1 MGRTQDQ
8 CAGAA
13 AAASQEPVLLQHPM
27 SNPYFQ
33 VGLLQP
39 PAMVSSAVG
48 ICEMGGAW
56 NDMRTLV
63 SSSGHELQSKP
74 WVQLPASSKLEIIDP
89 FRDPSSFFMLPNQ
102 VSNVGM
108 SLLQGSIGSAAPNN
122 CMSAATFNMPVVSSS
137 TSAESFK
144 PHHLQLITPHTQWNE
159 LKPSTVVVQ
168 SESPAQPISTTAAIE
183 AQGQLPDHLA
193 LHVAA
198 APCSYSSPALAQQQG
213 SCTRDHDP
221 AAAAKQQPE
230 LLHALENVET
240 SSRSWS
246 GVPEL
251 SASTVADYCSD
262 GGQRE
267 QLKSMGKIN
276 TDRRKG
282 GGCGNSIAS
291 KNLVSE
297 RKRRKK
303 LNEALYSLRAL
314 VPKISKMD
322 KASIIGD
329 AVNFVQEL
337 RKEVE
342 EMELAEINSS
352 NLESSEHCCGSSCS
366 PTAPDS
372 NTNHKSSSH
381 QLHLMGP
388 KKKKILQVEVAKLED
403 EIYHLRIVCHN
414 GHGVLVQLMQA
425 LESLGIDFVNTHHIS
440 FQDYILNTFVAQ
452 IKNWEMMET
461 EDAFKI
467 DLKSYCICEHG
478 SKLHPAQSTRW
489 NIIATSCT
497 MNFSFRQVLPI
508 LVMYPP
514 PHPTP
519 LFSFGKYSNFCTRFS

>member
-1 MGRTQDQ
+1 
-8 CAGAA
+8 
-13 AAASQEPVLLQHPM
+13 
-27 SNPYFQ
+27 
-33 VGLLQP
+33 
-39 PAMVSSAVG
+39 
-48 ICEMGGAW
+48 
-56 NDMRTLV
+56 MRTLV
-63 SSSGHELQSKP
+63 SSCGRELQFKP

-144 PHHLQLITPHTQWNE
+144 PRHLQLITPHTQWNE

-168 SESPAQPISTTAAIE
+168 SESPAQPISTTAATE
-183 AQGQLPDHLA
+183 AQRQLPDHLA

-276 TDRRKG
+276 TNRRKG

-314 VPKISKMD
+314 VPKISK
-322 KASIIGD
+322 
-329 AVNFVQEL
+329 V
-337 RKEVE
+337 
-342 EMELAEINSS
+342 
-352 NLESSEHCCGSSCS
+352 
-366 PTAPDS
+366 
-372 NTNHKSSSH
+372 
-381 QLHLMGP
+381 
-388 KKKKILQVEVAKLED
+388 
-403 EIYHLRIVCHN
+403 
-414 GHGVLVQLMQA
+414 
-425 LESLGIDFVNTHHIS
+425 
-440 FQDYILNTFVAQ
+440 
-452 IKNWEMMET
+452 
-461 EDAFKI
+461 
-467 DLKSYCICEHG
+467 
-478 SKLHPAQSTRW
+478 ST
-489 NIIATSCT
+489 
-497 MNFSFRQVLPI
+497 LD
-508 LVMYPP
+508 
-514 PHPTP
+514 
-519 LFSFGKYSNFCTRFS
+519 

>member
-8 CAGAA
+8 SAGAA
-13 AAASQEPVLLQHPM
+13 AGSQEPVLLQHPI

-102 VSNVGM
+102 VSNVGT

-144 PHHLQLITPHTQWNE
+144 PPHLQLITPRTQWNE

-168 SESPAQPISTTAAIE
+168 SESPAQAISTTAATE
-183 AQGQLPDHLA
+183 AQQQLPDHHA

-213 SCTRDHDP
+213 SCTRDHDS
-221 AAAAKQQPE
+221 AAAAKQQLE

-251 SASTVADYCSD
+251 SASTVADYSSD

-276 TDRRKG
+276 TDRRRG
-282 GGCGNSIAS
+282 DGCGNSLAS

-303 LNEALYSLRAL
+303 LNEGLYSLRAL

-337 RKEVE
+337 QKEVE
-342 EMELAEINSS
+342 ELELAEISSS

-372 NTNHKSSSH
+372 NADHKSSSH

-388 KKKKILQVEVAKLED
+388 KKKKKILQVEVAKLED
-403 EIYHLRIVCHN
+403 EIYHLCIVCQN

-452 IKNWEMMET
+452 IKNWEMTET

-467 DLKSYCICEHG
+467 DLKSYCICEEG
-478 SKLHPAQSTRW
+478 SKLRPAQSTRW
-489 NIIATSCT
+489 TIATSCT
-497 MNFSFRQVLPI
+497 MNFLSHRFFQFLSCI
-508 LVMYPP
+508 PP
-514 PHPTP
+514 PPPPVFLWKIQQFLYT
-519 LFSFGKYSNFCTRFS
+519 LFV

>member
-74 WVQLPASSKLEIIDP
+74 WVQLPASSNLEIIGQ

-168 SESPAQPISTTAAIE
+168 SESPAQPISTTAATE
-183 AQGQLPDHLA
+183 AQRQLPDHLA

-213 SCTRDHDP
+213 SCTSDHDP
-221 AAAAKQQPE
+221 AAAAKQQQE
-230 LLHALENVET
+230 LQHALENVET

-262 GGQRE
+262 GGQPE

-276 TDRRKG
+276 TNRRKG
-282 GGCGNSIAS
+282 GVCGNSIAS

-352 NLESSEHCCGSSCS
+352 NLESSEHCS

-381 QLHLMGP
+381 QLHLMSP
-388 KKKKILQVEVAKLED
+388 KKKKKILQVEVAKLED
-403 EIYHLRIVCHN
+403 EIYHLCIVCHN

-425 LESLGIDFVNTHHIS
+425 LESLGIDFVNTHHTS

-452 IKNWEMMET
+452 MKNWEMMET

-478 SKLHPAQSTRW
+478 SKLRPAQSTRW

-497 MNFSFRQVLPI
+497 MNFSFFFPTGSSNSCHVSH
-508 LVMYPP
+508 PP

-519 LFSFGKYSNFCTRFS
+519 LFSFGKYSNFCTCFL

>member
-13 AAASQEPVLLQHPM
+13 AASQDSVLLQHPM

-74 WVQLPASSKLEIIDP
+74 WVQLPASSKLEIIHP

-102 VSNVGM
+102 VSNIGM
-108 SLLQGSIGSAAPNN
+108 SLLQGSIGSAAPND

-144 PHHLQLITPHTQWNE
+144 PHHLQLITPRTQWNE

-168 SESPAQPISTTAAIE
+168 SESPAQPISTTAATE
-183 AQGQLPDHLA
+183 AQRQLPDHHA

-198 APCSYSSPALAQQQG
+198 APCSYNSPVLAQQQG
-213 SCTRDHDP
+213 SCTRDHDS
-221 AAAAKQQPE
+221 AAPAKQQLE
-230 LLHALENVET
+230 LLHALANVET

-276 TDRRKG
+276 TNRRKG

-314 VPKISKMD
+314 VPKISK
-322 KASIIGD
+322 
-329 AVNFVQEL
+329 V
-337 RKEVE
+337 
-342 EMELAEINSS
+342 
-352 NLESSEHCCGSSCS
+352 
-366 PTAPDS
+366 
-372 NTNHKSSSH
+372 
-381 QLHLMGP
+381 
-388 KKKKILQVEVAKLED
+388 
-403 EIYHLRIVCHN
+403 
-414 GHGVLVQLMQA
+414 
-425 LESLGIDFVNTHHIS
+425 
-440 FQDYILNTFVAQ
+440 
-452 IKNWEMMET
+452 
-461 EDAFKI
+461 
-467 DLKSYCICEHG
+467 
-478 SKLHPAQSTRW
+478 ST
-489 NIIATSCT
+489 
-497 MNFSFRQVLPI
+497 LD
-508 LVMYPP
+508 
-514 PHPTP
+514 
-519 LFSFGKYSNFCTRFS
+519 

>member
-13 AAASQEPVLLQHPM
+13 AAASQEPVLLQHSM

-168 SESPAQPISTTAAIE
+168 SESPAQPISATAATE
-183 AQGQLPDHLA
+183 AQRQLPDHLA

-240 SSRSWS
+240 SSSGWS

-262 GGQRE
+262 GGQQE

-276 TDRRKG
+276 TNRRKG

-314 VPKISKMD
+314 VPKISK
-322 KASIIGD
+322 
-329 AVNFVQEL
+329 V
-337 RKEVE
+337 
-342 EMELAEINSS
+342 
-352 NLESSEHCCGSSCS
+352 
-366 PTAPDS
+366 
-372 NTNHKSSSH
+372 
-381 QLHLMGP
+381 
-388 KKKKILQVEVAKLED
+388 
-403 EIYHLRIVCHN
+403 
-414 GHGVLVQLMQA
+414 
-425 LESLGIDFVNTHHIS
+425 
-440 FQDYILNTFVAQ
+440 
-452 IKNWEMMET
+452 
-461 EDAFKI
+461 
-467 DLKSYCICEHG
+467 
-478 SKLHPAQSTRW
+478 ST
-489 NIIATSCT
+489 
-497 MNFSFRQVLPI
+497 LD
-508 LVMYPP
+508 
-514 PHPTP
+514 
-519 LFSFGKYSNFCTRFS
+519 